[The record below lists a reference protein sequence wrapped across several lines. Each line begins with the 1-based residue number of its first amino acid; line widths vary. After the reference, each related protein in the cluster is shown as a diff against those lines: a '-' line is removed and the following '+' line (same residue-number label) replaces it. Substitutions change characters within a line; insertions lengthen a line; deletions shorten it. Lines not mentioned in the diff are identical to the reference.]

1 MLLAEVAAIQ
11 YDGSRRGQLLSS
23 RASTGKSIHASGR
36 AARARAAPTTSSAS
50 CGAAPEA
57 GGGDALAGWS
67 GARTKPPRRE
77 PPISARSERIPA
89 RRDGDGGAG
98 EGDRRAAARRRWV
111 GVAGGE
117 SVCAGLSSGWRKQA
131 MSRRWRPS
139 SERSSRTP
147 RSPRAILSSL
157 SSLAGTFSQ
166 GVACGQGGGP
176 PWGLPAP
183 LSPCDVVGGWWGKGN
198 DWDLLRA
205 RAGERLAGAGSPRW
219 AAGHGWLL
227 SPARFV

>member
-36 AARARAAPTTSSAS
+36 AARARAAPTMSSAS

-67 GARTKPPRRE
+67 SARTKPPRRE

-98 EGDRRAAARRRWV
+98 EGDRRAGRRRWV